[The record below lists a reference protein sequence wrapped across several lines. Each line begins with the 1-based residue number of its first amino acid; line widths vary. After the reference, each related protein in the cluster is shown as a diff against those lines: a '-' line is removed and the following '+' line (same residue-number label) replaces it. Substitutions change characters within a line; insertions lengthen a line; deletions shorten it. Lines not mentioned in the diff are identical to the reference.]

1 VGMFS
6 GGGIKAGIQSEEET
20 AIAALFPAS
29 NKFNMKQMITEL
41 QPKATTSFS
50 VLGVF
55 RRLYKSRTLT
65 WFQDEYNSNKI
76 AQERKGRLELSEVV
90 AAGKKMRP
98 DDND

>member
-1 VGMFS
+1 MFN
-6 GGGIKAGIQSEEET
+6 GIRAGIQSEEET
-20 AIAALFPAS
+20 AIHSMFPAS

-90 AAGKKMRP
+90 AATRRRDKEE
-98 DDND
+98 D